1 MKMKMKRGRVPPEPA
16 TRSPHQNGNSTC
28 LLPARAWASRASWPL
43 SGAPPNLRHDRASE
57 VLQLG
62 DLPRVPETMKY
73 RASYII
79 LVLFALI
86 ASSGFAQRSCVFLPE
101 SENTWG
107 EYDRPEAKLHPVRI
121 LSVPKSQSIPS
132 AAPDFPNINVS
143 LYLLR
148 DQDEPTIA
156 INPIDPNNMILG
168 ANDYRSYS
176 SLLHHESFDGGLT
189 WNSDE
194 FASTWIFAATPTD
207 PAIAF
212 NASGNAF
219 YSYGR
224 IAASGKPLPQNDI
237 VCAHSSNG
245 GKAWSLPVRVIF
257 DSTNIDAAT
266 TFADKY
272 FIAADKLSSSPFR
285 DRVYISW
292 IEYTP
297 LHQGKVRLSSSSD
310 TGVTWTQPID
320 LTGLGNYQS
329 PIPAVGIG
337 GVVYVVYTDIDTT
350 KHEILFAVSSDGS
363 KTFSPGKKISNYKD
377 LGPLL
382 PLKDPSAHP
391 TIKGG
396 LRVNSFPSIAV
407 DHSTTHNGR
416 IYVTWAA
423 MGNDLRHHIFL
434 SISDDGGN
442 NWSISKA
449 VENDP
454 SPLKTDKFFPW
465 IAVDDVNGDV
475 GIACYDSRSDPENIL
490 TDLYML
496 LSNDGGQSFIPERIS
511 GVSSDVKVSSSG
523 FGPEYFFGDYIGLAG
538 HNKIWHPA
546 WTDSRVGYDQDVYTS
561 IVRPY
566 SPSAPRNFAATED
579 SSSHFPDLS
588 WEHSSVTTFGAQLGE
603 YVFRLKRLDGGL
615 QIDLPKIT
623 RSFIDS
629 SALKN
634 TNYTYSL
641 QVVTTD
647 GDTSA
652 SVSTKFSPR
661 ANKEPMPPVITS
673 AKAEF
678 SGMTV
683 NFTIPD
689 KNVGA
694 TTIQHLNM
702 IHFLVNGI
710 VTESVAIS
718 DAERGAQRNKFFQ
731 FFTDGYYNIQLA
743 ASTKQENG
751 DTTLSVLTSPKWL
764 YAGVPPTS
772 YYEDFSVTKNIFS
785 IFPWDVTTAAGKLPS
800 EFINDSLP
808 DVPYQKD
815 IDSWFLLP
823 PVTIGSETHT
833 LEFSHIALVA
843 PGDSA
848 IIEISTND
856 GVGYLPIRNYDRT
869 SHPADWGNSL
879 ADSKPASEA
888 IALKELSGQDV
899 IVRFRLRTH
908 SSGGDG
914 WFLDSIRFT
923 QLLSTP
929 LANLSKSFRAELAA
943 NPIRIGSEG
952 KIKLFSDKPTHL
964 TVNFYSLLGKK
975 LSTPINNKP
984 VFAGDYE
991 FEFSPDKEGCYFYEI
1006 ISLTS
1011 GSVERRYGKFVVV
1024 P

>member
-1 MKMKMKRGRVPPEPA
+1 
-16 TRSPHQNGNSTC
+16 
-28 LLPARAWASRASWPL
+28 
-43 SGAPPNLRHDRASE
+43 
-57 VLQLG
+57 
-62 DLPRVPETMKY
+62 MKY
-73 RASYII
+73 KASYIV
-79 LVLFALI
+79 LVLLGLI
-86 ASSGFAQRSCVFLPE
+86 TSQSFAQRSCVFLPE
-101 SENTWG
+101 GEISGG
-107 EYDRPEAKLHPVRI
+107 EYDRPKAKLHPVRI
-121 LSVPKSQSIPS
+121 LSVPKTQSIPS

-143 LYLLR
+143 SYLLK
-148 DQDEPTIA
+148 DQDEATIA
-156 INPIDPNNMILG
+156 INPTDPNNIIIG
-168 ANDYRSYS
+168 ANDYRSYTA
-176 SLLHHESFDGGLT
+176 LLHHESFDGGLT
-189 WNSDE
+189 WNSGE

-207 PAIAF
+207 PAVAF

-224 IAASGKPLPQNDI
+224 IAASGKPLPINDI

-245 GKAWSLPVRVIF
+245 GKTWSLPVRVIL
-257 DSTNIDAAT
+257 DSTDIDAAK

-272 FIAADKLSSSPFR
+272 FIAADKLPSSPFR

-292 IEYTP
+292 IEYTV

-310 TGVTWTQPID
+310 SGVTWSLPTD

-337 GVVYVVYTDIDTT
+337 GVVYIVYTDIDTT
-350 KHEILFAVSSDGS
+350 KHEILFAVSSDGG
-363 KTFSPGKKISNYKD
+363 KTFSPAKKISNYKD

-382 PLKDPSAHP
+382 PFKDPFAHP

-407 DHSTTHNGR
+407 DNSPTHNGR

-423 MGNDLRHHIFL
+423 MGTDLRHHIFL
-434 SISDDGGN
+434 TSSDDGGN
-442 NWSISKA
+442 NWSTPKA
-449 VENDP
+449 IENDP
-454 SPLKTDKFFPW
+454 SPIKTDKFFPW

-496 LSNDGGQSFIPERIS
+496 LSNDGGQNFTPQRIS

-566 SPSAPRNFAATED
+566 APSAPRNFAAIED
-579 SSSHFPDLS
+579 SSTHFPDLS
-588 WEHSSVTTFGAQLGE
+588 WEHSPIATFGASLGE
-603 YVFRLKRLDGGL
+603 YVFRLKRLDGKL
-615 QIDLPKIT
+615 QVDLPKIT
-623 RSFIDS
+623 RSYVDS
-629 SALKN
+629 LALKN
-634 TNYTYSL
+634 TNFTYSL
-641 QVVTTD
+641 QVITTG

-652 SVSTKFSPR
+652 TVTVPFSPR
-661 ANKEPMPPVITS
+661 TTKEPLPPVITS
-673 AKAEF
+673 AKAEN
-678 SGMTV
+678 GGLTV
-683 NFTIPD
+683 HFIVPD
-689 KNVGA
+689 KNVGGTA
-694 TTIQHLNM
+694 IQNLHV

-710 VTESVAIS
+710 ENDSYVLTDS
-718 DAERGAQRNKFFQ
+718 ERGMQFDKFFSVPS
-731 FFTDGYYNIQLA
+731 DGYYMIQLA
-743 ASTKQENG
+743 ASTRRSEG
-751 DTTLSVLTSPKWL
+751 DTTLSVLSPVKWL
-764 YAGVPPTS
+764 YGGMPAS
-772 YYEDFSVTKNIFS
+772 EYYEDFSVTKNIFS
-785 IFPWDVTTAAGKLPS
+785 TSSWDVTTAAGKLPS

-823 PVTIGSETHT
+823 PVTIGSQTHT

-843 PGDSA
+843 PEDSA
-848 IIEISTND
+848 TIEISTND
-856 GVGYLPIRNYDRT
+856 GVDYLPIRNYDRT
-869 SHPADWGNSL
+869 SHSTNWENSL
-879 ADSKPASEA
+879 TDSKPVSEA
-888 IALKELSGQDV
+888 IALKELRGEDA

-923 QLLSTP
+923 QLLAAP
-929 LANLSKSFRAELAA
+929 LANLSNSFRAELAS
-943 NPIRIGSEG
+943 NPIRIGSEA
-952 KIKLFSDKPTHL
+952 KIKLFSDKPTHVTINL
-964 TVNFYSLLGKK
+964 YSILGKK
-975 LSTPINNKP
+975 LATPINSKP

-1006 ISLTS
+1006 ISLSS
-1011 GSVERRYGKFVVV
+1011 GSEERCYGKFVVV